1 MLGCSE
7 RVGNRSSRVWADLGE
22 RDSLALVGARIFLDA
37 GHNHFYS
44 RPACTHPDNP
54 RILRCRPDTNTRAW
68 PSCHSARLPLRR
80 RDCFLCL
87 RHVPLDHLAAI
98 DLMSVWERSLSLL
111 AWSYSGLASCRSR
124 YQLLYF
130 MRNGG
135 ICWLVRLI
143 VATFGTRLL
152 AVWLAGKADA
162 DRFAQL
168 ESQPNDHRRSSQ
180 RNWILPLSI
189 LGGLSVF
196 RAFLQLRSFLKL
208 LDRLSGLQSIARM
221 APK

>member
-37 GHNHFYS
+37 GHNHFHS

-54 RILRCRPDTNTRAW
+54 RILRCRPD
-68 PSCHSARLPLRR
+68 
-80 RDCFLCL
+80 DCFLCL

-168 ESQPNDHRRSSQ
+168 ES
-180 RNWILPLSI
+180 
-189 LGGLSVF
+189 
-196 RAFLQLRSFLKL
+196 
-208 LDRLSGLQSIARM
+208 
-221 APK
+221 